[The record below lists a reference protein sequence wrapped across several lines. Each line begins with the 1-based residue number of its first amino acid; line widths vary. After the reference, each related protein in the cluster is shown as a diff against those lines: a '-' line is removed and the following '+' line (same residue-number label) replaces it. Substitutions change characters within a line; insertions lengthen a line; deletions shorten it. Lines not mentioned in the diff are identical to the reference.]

1 MSPRP
6 NLLVVGLMAIALLGL
21 FVGFASGDSVGEN
34 HSDGSKVRI
43 NEREATNLPTAPAA
57 AGGAGA
63 VAASSGP
70 QPRYE
75 YRFASA
81 CERAAGTMGDSNCA
95 WALLACPVGGGPG
108 PLTDI
113 FRRTVVGTTPVT
125 GWSQVGSTCYPPAT
139 ARPAVTMAMILE
151 AFHLTRWA
159 TPAIATQPEGNVT
172 LVGLKTFYR
181 IGWSAEG
188 FEPGEVDVIDPARML
203 GHQVQ
208 IRPRVQSFT

>member
-1 MSPRP
+1 MRRRVTAVLLTS
-6 NLLVVGLMAIALLGL
+6 LVVLGTSAATAYAGL
-21 FVGFASGDSVGEN
+21 
-34 HSDGSKVRI
+34 DGQIRKGG
-43 NEREATNLPTAPAA
+43 ATSYMSEEQSANLPAAPAA

-63 VAASSGP
+63 VAASGGP

-81 CERAAGTMGDSNCA
+81 CERAAGTMGDSNCT

-113 FRRTVVGTTPVT
+113 FRRTVLGTTPVT

-159 TPAIATQPEGNVT
+159 TPAVATQPEGNVT

-181 IGWSAEG
+181 VGWSAEG

-208 IRPRVQSFT
+208 IRPRVQSFK